1 MMSKSIAL
9 LMGLVP
15 AALAGQTRPNVVLIL
30 ADDMGYSDLGCM
42 GSEIETPNLDALSH
56 EGVLMTNVCNV
67 SKSCPS
73 RAALLTGLY
82 SWRAGMGAMT
92 NEHSQIPAYQGYL
105 NRHCVTIA
113 EVLQEA
119 GYHTYLSGKWHVG
132 DDPENW
138 PEQRG
143 FEQTYHIP
151 NGGGIYFYPSLFA
164 ERSNRPLIENGQQ
177 IQPPQGWYSTD
188 GFTDRALSFIA
199 RPENQTTPF
208 FLYVPYIA
216 PHYPLQAK
224 PEDIDK
230 YRNRYQA
237 GYQAIRDARFA
248 KQEATGVVEPGFPLS
263 KPEFKPWEQMN
274 AKKQASEAERMAVY
288 AAQVDCIDQN
298 VGRIVQAL
306 KDQGLYENTVIIFLS
321 DNGAVMNHFNKTPDR
336 PFGGPDCYASVG
348 VWQNVCNTPFRQGK
362 GREYEGGIKTPLIIS
377 WPAGLRQHDCK
388 VRDYAHIIDVL
399 PTILELTG
407 TSYPRTFAG
416 NEIQPLDGRS
426 FLPLLEGRHINR
438 NRPLFF
444 EHMGW
449 KGMRQ
454 GRWKIV
460 HRNKKDLPWE
470 LYDLKVDPYET
481 TDIAGQHP
489 ARTRKM
495 ARQWDRWAAE
505 VGVEEWPLSR

>member
-1 MMSKSIAL
+1 MDKKAL
-9 LMGLVP
+9 LLLGLAP
-15 AALAGQTRPNVVLIL
+15 AAATAQSARPNVVLIL
-30 ADDMGYSDLGCM
+30 ADDMGYSDIGCM
-42 GSEIETPNLDALSH
+42 GSEIETPNLDSLAR
-56 EGVLMTNVCNV
+56 EGVLLTNFCNV

-92 NEHSQIPAYQGYL
+92 NENSTIPAYQGYL
-105 NRHCVTIA
+105 NHHCVTIA
-113 EVLQEA
+113 EVLREA

-151 NGGGIYFYPSLFA
+151 NGGGIYFYPSMFA
-164 ERSNRPLIENGQQ
+164 ERSNRPLIENGRQ
-177 IQPPQGWYSTD
+177 IQPPDGWYSTD
-188 GFTDRALSFIA
+188 GFTDRAVEFIA
-199 RPENQTTPF
+199 RPENRQTPF

-224 PEDIDK
+224 PEDIAK
-230 YRNRYQA
+230 YKDRYKD
-237 GYQAIRDARFA
+237 GYEAIRNARFA
-248 KQEATGVVEPGFPLS
+248 RQEAMGIVEPGFPLS
-263 KPEFKPWEQMN
+263 APEFKPWSSLSPS
-274 AKKQASEAERMAVY
+274 KQASEASRMAVY

-298 VGRIVQAL
+298 VGRIIQAL
-306 KDQGLYENTVIIFLS
+306 KDNGLYENTVLIFLS

-348 VWQNVCNTPFRQGK
+348 AWQNVCNTPFRQGK

-377 WPAGLRQHDCK
+377 WPAGFHRHGYM
-388 VRDYAHIIDVL
+388 VHDYAHIIDIL
-399 PTILELTG
+399 PTIIDLTG
-407 TSYPRTFAG
+407 TDYPRTFAG
-416 NEIQPLDGRS
+416 NDIQPLDGRS
-426 FLPLLEGRHINR
+426 ILPLLKGRHINR
-438 NRPLFF
+438 RRDLYF

-454 GRWKIV
+454 GRWKLV
-460 HRNKKDLPWE
+460 RKKRDDATWE
-470 LYDLKVDPYET
+470 LYDLKTDPYET
-481 TDIAGQHP
+481 TDIADRHP

-495 ARQWDRWAAE
+495 VRKWDKWAAE